1 MYLSDYLVFIL
12 ALLACMVFSMI
23 AGGKVKSAY
32 SAYSRVPCRSGLSGR
47 ETAERLLRMNG
58 VYDIALGRVSG
69 ELTDHYAPNQSIV
82 NLSTGTADSRSV
94 AAAAVAAHEIGHV
107 MQNKEGYGPYRV
119 RTALVPVVNFGSRLA
134 MPLVLIGILLD
145 TYVRTANPDT
155 GFYVA
160 MVGVVLYGGSFLF
173 SLVTLPVELDASR
186 RAGGNAPRRGR
197 DRGGRAARGQKC
209 PLRRG
214 AHVSRV
220 AAHIVR
226 VFPPLS
232 SVRALRFRQAR
243 PAVIRT
249 ADRPSSVWKRGSFL
263 PAVSFRA
270 QFRSSVGAG
279 LCSARRE

>member
-160 MVGVVLYGGSFLF
+160 MLGVVLYGGSFLF

-186 RAGGNAPRRGR
+186 RAGDMLLAAGVISEDELPAAKKVLSAAALTYLASLLTSFVYFLRFLLYVLSVFGKR
-197 DRGGRAARGQKC
+197 DRQ
-209 PLRRG
+209 
-214 AHVSRV
+214 
-220 AAHIVR
+220 
-226 VFPPLS
+226 
-232 SVRALRFRQAR
+232 
-243 PAVIRT
+243 
-249 ADRPSSVWKRGSFL
+249 
-263 PAVSFRA
+263 
-270 QFRSSVGAG
+270 
-279 LCSARRE
+279 

>member
-69 ELTDHYAPNQSIV
+69 ELTDHYAPNRSIV

-134 MPLVLIGILLD
+134 MPLVLIGI
-145 TYVRTANPDT
+145 RTANPDT

-160 MVGVVLYGGSFLF
+160 MAGVVLYGGSFLF

-186 RAGGNAPRRGR
+186 RAGEMLL
-197 DRGGRAARGQKC
+197 AAG
-209 PLRRG
+209 
-214 AHVSRV
+214 
-220 AAHIVR
+220 
-226 VFPPLS
+226 
-232 SVRALRFRQAR
+232 
-243 PAVIRT
+243 VI
-249 ADRPSSVWKRGSFL
+249 AEDEL
-263 PAVSFRA
+263 PAVKKVLSAAALTYLASLLTSFVYFLR
-270 QFRSSVGAG
+270 FLLYVLSVFGKRD
-279 LCSARRE
+279 RR